1 MTKWGAGG
9 TGFSWETPSN
19 AKGCR
24 GSILPP
30 LHSAQS
36 YKRGTGL
43 AALGTKQSSPCG
55 PVRRHGGL
63 CGSGAGGCATRRQ
76 QNPGNEHLTVPG
88 VGFVSS

>member
-55 PVRRHGGL
+55 PVGGT
-63 CGSGAGGCATRRQ
+63 GGCATRRQ
-76 QNPGNEHLTVPG
+76 QNPGNEHLTVPS